1 MSMNDYCTKL
11 KRIADQLRDISY
23 AVSEPSQVLNLLRGL
38 NPRYRYVKPVIT
50 SKFPPHT
57 FQSTRSFLILEELS
71 FQHDSNDEAGQ
82 AFTASHSDHSGGSS
96 SSVSSGAKD
105 GSSAPPAQRSNNR
118 SGHGNG
124 GGNPRSNNRSDRRH
138 DRNNGGGNSPSN
150 ANGNTPNTQ
159 SAPWAAG
166 YNPWQGMVQTWPMP
180 FRAPG
185 AGVLGARPPFQPQ
198 QAMVAAS
205 HPSNVF
211 DTSAFY
217 AALPSSG
224 VPHQPPTASD

>member
-1 MSMNDYCTKL
+1 
-11 KRIADQLRDISY
+11 
-23 AVSEPSQVLNLLRGL
+23 
-38 NPRYRYVKPVIT
+38 VIT

-57 FQSTRSFLILEELS
+57 FQSARSFLIIEELS
-71 FQHDSNDEAGQ
+71 FQHDSNAEAGQ

-124 GGNPRSNNRSDRRH
+124 GGNPRSNNRSDRRR

-150 ANGNTPNTQ
+150 ASGNTPNTQ